1 MLSDAPRP
9 HEECHAGTRS
19 ARNRVKTTPLG
30 RAQPSIRPRTA
41 PPAEDSQRAT
51 KVSAMSGD
59 ENVETSRSPERDPIV
74 TRPQREALR
83 RDDRGAGSGE
93 PWGTLRAHETPD
105 TNARSL
111 PVRRAL
117 GTADR
122 LPQAATL
129 SESAPW
135 TRSMNTLARPARAA
149 MSPDGSERMPA
160 RSVLSTQPWSR
171 CHQSASVISRALGRS
186 G

>member
-1 MLSDAPRP
+1 MLSDVTRP
-9 HEECHAGTRS
+9 HEDCHAGTRS

-30 RAQPSIRPRTA
+30 RAQPSVRPRTHPRRRTA
-41 PPAEDSQRAT
+41 DARRRSVP
-51 KVSAMSGD
+51 MSGD

-83 RDDRGAGSGE
+83 RHDQGAGSGD

-105 TNARSL
+105 TKARSL
-111 PVRRAL
+111 PVRRAR
-117 GTADR
+117 GTSDR
-122 LPQAATL
+122 LPHPATRC
-129 SESAPW
+129 ESAPW
-135 TRSMNTLARPARAA
+135 TRSMNTLARPERAT

-160 RSVLSTQPWSR
+160 RSVLSTQSWSR